1 VRTTR
6 ANRAAPLWGTITMT
20 LRMLL
25 LAAVAGGPMLIA
37 APAALAQ
44 EEAAGPRR
52 VETVTVTARRIEE
65 NVQSTPVAVTAISAA
80 QLEAAGPT
88 NASVLQGAVP
98 NLNIVQGR
106 GSGSSANV
114 FIRGVGQPDALATF
128 DPAVGIYV
136 DDVYYSRIRGALLD
150 IFDVE
155 RIEVLRG
162 PQGTLYGK
170 NTIGGA
176 LKVISKKP
184 DDTFR
189 ASIRAGYGDY
199 NAFDV
204 NARVSGPLVEG
215 VLAGGLSLYRGTRD
229 GFVTDPVNP
238 SREYNNKDTSAAR
251 AQLSWTVN
259 DALKIDISADYTEE
273 NPAMTVGR
281 QENLLFATAFV
292 VAGAIPLSTVPPG
305 EYNFRTT
312 TTPSL
317 PNSQDLTHTGVSVA
331 ATWDMTDSLTLKSI
345 SAYRELTSDDYIDID
360 ATRFELGD
368 VFVGVEQ
375 DQVSQEFQLAYDE
388 GGRIAAVGGLYLL
401 QENIKSNQIAFG
413 DDIFV
418 LRLSPTLSLPVTFE
432 RFIRDS
438 LNTYS
443 YAAFGQV
450 DFRLSDKL
458 KLTAGLRY
466 TEETKHYNRATWTRS
481 NQAFLDSG
489 RTPALNFAFNR
500 TVSFDDTSPMVSIDY
515 QASDAVFLFAR
526 VSRGFKSG
534 GINGRANGAGQEAP
548 YAPEEA
554 TTFEAG
560 VKSDWL
566 DGRLRANATF
576 FVNDY
581 KNFQA
586 RVSQPDL
593 AQLAVL
599 NVLNAGKMETSG
611 VELELTAQPN
621 DALTLDAQIGWL
633 DADYKEFR
641 DRRAVNG
648 DRSWQRP
655 AFSPEWT
662 ARYAAAYRI
671 DLAETG
677 AITLGADASFRSE
690 MALAV
695 DNSLITAAGFIN
707 GLPAV
712 FGQRFPGM
720 WQGDYWLYNARIV
733 WTSADERFTA
743 GLYGKNLTDE
753 VYKTDAQ
760 EFSDIAGI
768 QTAYYGAPRTWQ
780 FVVSAKY

>member
-1 VRTTR
+1 MR
-6 ANRAAPLWGTITMT
+6 AFKRWFLGDLMT
-20 LRMLL
+20 LRHRLL
-25 LAAVAGGPMLIA
+25 LAAVSA
-37 APAALAQ
+37 APLFAVAQPALAQ
-44 EEAAGPRR
+44 DTEVRR

-65 NVQSTPVAVTAISAA
+65 NQQVVPVAVTAFSAA
-80 QLEAAGPT
+80 RLEEEGNVTTGA
-88 NASVLQGAVP
+88 LQGAVP

-128 DPAVGIYV
+128 DPAVGVYV

-176 LKVISKKP
+176 LKLVSKKP
-184 DDTFR
+184 DDEFR

-199 NAFDV
+199 NALDV
-204 NARVSGPLVEG
+204 NARISGPLVEG

-229 GFVTDPVNP
+229 GYVTDPLTP
-238 SREYNNKDTSAAR
+238 SREYNDKDTSAAR
-251 AQLSWTVN
+251 GQLAWTVS
-259 DALKIDISADYTEE
+259 DSFKVDVAVDYTEE
-273 NPAMTVGR
+273 NPGMTVGR
-281 QENLLFATAFV
+281 QENLLFATALV

-305 EYNFRTT
+305 DFNFRSA
-312 TTPSL
+312 TTPGL
-317 PNSQDLTHTGVSVA
+317 PNSQTLTHWGVSVN
-331 ATWDMTDSLTLKSI
+331 ATWDISDALTLKSI
-345 SAYRELTSDDYIDID
+345 TAYRDLAYDDYIDID

-375 DQVSQEFQLAYDE
+375 DQVSQEFQLSYDA
-388 GGRIAAVGGLYLL
+388 GGRIAAVGGLYAL
-401 QENIKSNQIAFG
+401 QENIASRQQAFG

-418 LRLSPTLSLPVTFE
+418 LRLAPTLVLPITFD

-450 DFRLSDKL
+450 DFRLTDAL
-458 KLTAGLRY
+458 KVTAGLRY
-466 TEETKHYNRATWTRS
+466 TEENKSYNRATFTRS
-481 NQAFLDSG
+481 NQAFLDSA
-489 RTPALNFAFNR
+489 RTPALTFAFNR
-500 TVSFDDTSPMVSIDY
+500 KVSFDDTSPMVSIDY
-515 QASDAVFLFAR
+515 KASENLFFYAR
-526 VSRGFKSG
+526 AAKGFKSG
-534 GINGRANGAGQEAP
+534 GINGRANAAGQEVP

-554 TTFEAG
+554 TTYEAG

-566 DGRLRANATF
+566 NGRYRVNATIF
-576 FVNDY
+576 FNDY

-586 RVSQPDL
+586 RVTQPDPTL
-593 AQLAVL
+593 LAVL
-599 NVLNAGKMETSG
+599 NVLNAGKLETSG
-611 VELELTAQPN
+611 LEVEFAAAPTNALSLE
-621 DALTLDAQIGWL
+621 AQIGLL
-633 DADYKEFR
+633 DASYKDFR
-641 DRRAVNG
+641 DRRAVNS
-648 DRSWQRP
+648 DRSFQTP
-655 AFSPEWT
+655 AFAPELT
-662 ARYAAAYRI
+662 ARFAGAYRFEMGE
-671 DLAETG
+671 AG
-677 AITLGADASFRSE
+677 ALTLGADASFRSE

-695 DNSLITAAGFIN
+695 DNSIITAAGFIN

-712 FGQRFPGM
+712 TGQRFPGM
-720 WQGDYWLYNARIV
+720 WQDDYWLYNARLV
-733 WTSADERFTA
+733 WTSPDERFTA
-743 GLYGKNLTDE
+743 GLYGRNLSDE

-780 FVVSAKY
+780 FIVSAKY